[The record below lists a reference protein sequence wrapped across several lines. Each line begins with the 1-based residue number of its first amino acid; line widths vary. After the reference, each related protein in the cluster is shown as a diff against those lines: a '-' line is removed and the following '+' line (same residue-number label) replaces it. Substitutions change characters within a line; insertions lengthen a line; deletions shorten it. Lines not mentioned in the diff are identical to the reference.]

1 MCIKKF
7 RILIFVLSPVYM
19 IGKTAADSFCIKIF
33 FFTDSPLLI
42 LKSIY
47 KIYNDW
53 YMYYQFISF
62 LFWQQY
68 RRAKFPSIVNCSS
81 WDKTFDFRIISNLI
95 LSYNITFLFL
105 CGSRG
110 RFVNQQWSAVFFI
123 VFQGSGNTSW
133 QWDLGAIRK
142 SLGFSRRY
150 TGVLLPDSHPLP
162 THANLKH
169 YIDSQFYWICWQS

>member
-1 MCIKKF
+1 MIFFPIIKLAMCIKKF

-33 FFTDSPLLI
+33 FLQIGPLLI

-68 RRAKFPSIVNCSS
+68 RRAKFPSIVVPVGNKHLISESLVILSCH
-81 WDKTFDFRIISNLI
+81 IIS
-95 LSYNITFLFL
+95 LSCSFVVPGAVLETSNGLQCFLL
-105 CGSRG
+105 YSMVPATLHGSEIW
-110 RFVNQQWSAVFFI
+110 VL
-123 VFQGSGNTSW
+123 SGN
-133 QWDLGAIRK
+133 
-142 SLGFSRRY
+142 
-150 TGVLLPDSHPLP
+150 P
-162 THANLKH
+162 
-169 YIDSQFYWICWQS
+169 

>member
-1 MCIKKF
+1 
-7 RILIFVLSPVYM
+7 
-19 IGKTAADSFCIKIF
+19 
-33 FFTDSPLLI
+33 
-42 LKSIY
+42 
-47 KIYNDW
+47 
-53 YMYYQFISF
+53 MYYQFISF

-105 CGSRG
+105 CCSRG
-110 RFVNQQWSAVFFI
+110 CFVNQQWSAVFFI

-142 SLGFSRRY
+142 SLGFSLRY

-162 THANLKH
+162 THAKTL
-169 YIDSQFYWICWQS
+169 YWQSILLNMLTIIKLLLFVGGHSSWVAKIFLVHKEVIVLVANLG